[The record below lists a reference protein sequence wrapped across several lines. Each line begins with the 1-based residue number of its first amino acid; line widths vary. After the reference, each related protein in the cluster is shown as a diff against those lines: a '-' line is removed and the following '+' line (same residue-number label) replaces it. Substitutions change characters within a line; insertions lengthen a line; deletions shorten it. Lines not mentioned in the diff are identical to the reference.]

1 MDIHTIFTE
10 FNEWLDSLPPEFLF
24 LLLLPFVVAAAG
36 IAAVGSGASRLER
49 YAVPAGLGAA
59 VAAVVVTAT

>member
-1 MDIHTIFTE
+1 MEIHTIFTE
-10 FNEWLDSLPPEFLF
+10 FNDWLDTLPPDYLF

-36 IAAVGSGASRLER
+36 IAALGNGASRLGR

-59 VAAVVVTAT
+59 VAAVVVAAT